1 MSKRVLAYFF
11 LLLTMIGVPG
21 CAIDYANT
29 PAPDWKNAPNRH
41 AG

>member
-1 MSKRVLAYFF
+1 MSKRVLAVVVM
-11 LLLTMIGVPG
+11 LLTMIGLTG

-29 PAPDWKNAPNRH
+29 PAPDWKNAPNRQ